1 MQALE
6 LETMIDPAGNV
17 HLPEQYRSV
26 YGQHVRL
33 LVLLPNTDEAAL
45 PHENNI
51 DPMQFSQTV
60 DWPVDGLE
68 YQRRARAEWD

>member
-6 LETMIDPAGNV
+6 LETMVDPAGNV

-33 LVLLPNTDEAAL
+33 LVLLPQAGEPAF
-45 PHENNI
+45 PREKNI
-51 DPMQFSQTV
+51 DPMRFSQTIA
-60 DWPVDGLE
+60 WPIDGLG
-68 YQRRARAEWD
+68 YQREARAEWG